1 MSTTAL
7 AFTFAEML
15 AAQKVELAKWEQ
27 WLLEQPSTLLDLP
40 LDLAKGEDLRSA
52 LFHIFRVER
61 MFAEAL
67 NGLRDPNASQAD
79 ILALPRETVADLF
92 AVHHR
97 SFALLDQWVAQATP
111 ADAARIFARRELRVS
126 YKKAF
131 IQAMEHTVRH
141 FAQIAAAL
149 RKAGHPTGWNHD
161 FILNP
166 SMP

>member
-1 MSTTAL
+1 MSTSAL

-15 AAQKVELAKWEQ
+15 AAQQVELTKWEQ
-27 WLLEQPSTLLDLP
+27 WLLDQPATLLDLP

-52 LFHIFRVER
+52 FFHIFRVER

-67 NGLRDPNASQAD
+67 NGLRDPNASQDD
-79 ILALPRETVADLF
+79 ILALPKDTVADLF

-97 SFALLDQWVAQATP
+97 SFALLNQWVAQATP
-111 ADAARIFARRELRVS
+111 QDAARIFARRELRVS

-131 IQAMEHTVRH
+131 IQAMEHTIRH
-141 FAQIAAAL
+141 LAQIAAAL

-166 SMP
+166 SMS

>member
-7 AFTFAEML
+7 AFTFPEML
-15 AAQKVELAKWEQ
+15 AAQQVELAKWEE
-27 WLLEQPSTLLDLP
+27 WFLNQPATLLDLP
-40 LDLAKGEDLRSA
+40 LDLAKGEDLRAA
-52 LFHIFRVER
+52 LFHIFRVEL
-61 MFAEAL
+61 MFGEAL

-92 AVHHR
+92 ALHHR
-97 SFALLDQWVAQATP
+97 AFGLLQQWVAHATP
-111 ADAARIFARRELRVS
+111 EDAARIFARGEIRAS

-131 IQAMEHTVRH
+131 IQTMEHTLRH

-166 SMP
+166 SMQ